1 MTNCSNAIQRMY
13 TRDSLLQLVL
23 ADWHLALVEGA
34 VVTLLLPGP
43 GVQCAQGAVVAHA
56 WSPKA
61 VVIIR
66 L

>member
-1 MTNCSNAIQRMY
+1 MY